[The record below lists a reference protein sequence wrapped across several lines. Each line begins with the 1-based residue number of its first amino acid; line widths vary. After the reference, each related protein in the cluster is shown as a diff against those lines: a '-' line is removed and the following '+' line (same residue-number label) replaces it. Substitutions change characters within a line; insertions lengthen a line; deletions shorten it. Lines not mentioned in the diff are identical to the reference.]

1 MDPKYMGQPEV
12 HPGLALEAKEV
23 CSPDMAG
30 S

>member
-1 MDPKYMGQPEV
+1 MVPKYMGPTEV
-12 HPGLALEAKEV
+12 RSSLTSEAKEV

>member
-1 MDPKYMGQPEV
+1 MVLECAGQPEV
-12 HPGLALEAKEV
+12 HPSLASEAKEV